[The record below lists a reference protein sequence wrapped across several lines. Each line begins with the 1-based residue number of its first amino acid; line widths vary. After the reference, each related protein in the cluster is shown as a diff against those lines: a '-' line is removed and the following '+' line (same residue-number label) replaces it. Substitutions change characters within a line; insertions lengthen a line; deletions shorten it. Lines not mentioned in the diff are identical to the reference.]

1 MVLNNRTGNDEE
13 VVVVFFEELE
23 LNT

>member
-1 MVLNNRTGNDEE
+1 MVLNNRIGNDDE